1 MSAYP
6 VWCFTFS
13 YSQHPFQRPTLQP
26 ICHAQSAQCFDSA
39 LPWIARTGQM
49 DSRRGPPR
57 HGTVRNGSDFHQF
70 QKRWLAICKSANR
83 LLVPEPHVR
92 SQWGLRAARIRE
104 AVVSGPRCRVSGCDD
119 RAQNILSVHESMRR
133 HRASR
138 WKGNGS
144 LESETRMGGCR

>member
-1 MSAYP
+1 MSVVRRAAAIIVSELQFHLTSCSQKKEPDPIHMSAYP

-26 ICHAQSAQCFDSA
+26 ICNAQSAQCFDSA

-57 HGTVRNGSDFHQF
+57 HGTVWNGSDFHPF

-104 AVVSGPRCRVSGCDD
+104 AVV
-119 RAQNILSVHESMRR
+119 
-133 HRASR
+133 
-138 WKGNGS
+138 
-144 LESETRMGGCR
+144 